1 MIWLFLAIAC
11 GTANGS
17 ADCTD
22 GPSYEGFTEGFLLG
36 KCQPCH
42 GSDTPNRFG
51 APESV
56 HFDTRQKAMEQADA
70 IRRTVLEAES
80 MPPSGGVTEDE
91 RVLLEAWLDCVE

>member
-1 MIWLFLAIAC
+1 MDRA
-11 GTANGS
+11 TKDS
-17 ADCTD
+17 QR
-22 GPSYEGFTEGFLLG
+22 FLLG

-42 GSDTPNRFG
+42 GSDTPTDG